1 MIVNGANPSSAR
13 NYSINNQ
20 ATASSLNRLSS
31 GNRIN
36 SAGDDAAGLA
46 ISERMRGQ
54 IGGISKAMQ
63 NAQAGVSLAQTAE
76 GALDGSAGILL
87 RMRELATQASNGTY
101 SADDRALLGRE
112 FEQLKGSLDQIAES
126 THYNNTNLLDGSLAE
141 GGLRLQ
147 VGTNGTGDD
156 RIDVSIGDMST
167 QALGLSEINLED
179 PNAALE
185 AIDSAINTVSQTR
198 GDIGAVQ
205 DRLESTIT
213 NLSVAE
219 YNITASES
227 NIRDLDMAKEVLNRT
242 QRQILAE
249 ASQAS
254 QVHQMNLMRQNAA
267 HLLK

>member
-1 MIVNGANPSSAR
+1 MVINGTNPSSAR
-13 NYSINNQ
+13 GFSVNNQ
-20 ATASSLNRLSS
+20 AAAASVSKLSS
-31 GNRIN
+31 GRRIN
-36 SAGDDAAGLA
+36 AAGDDAAGLA
-46 ISERMRGQ
+46 ISEKMRGQ

-76 GALDGSAGILL
+76 GGLSGSADILQ

-101 SADDRALLGRE
+101 SQDDRALLNRE

-141 GGLRLQ
+141 GGTRFQ
-147 VGTNGTGDD
+147 VGTNSTDDD
-156 RIDVSIGDMST
+156 RIGISIGDMSS

-179 PNAALE
+179 PGAALE

-205 DRLESTIT
+205 GRLESAIT

-242 QRQILAE
+242 QKQILAE
-249 ASQAS
+249 AAQAT
-254 QVHQMNLMRQNAA
+254 QAHQMNLMRQNAA